1 MAHRRVQRRFN
12 SFSWTDAGIY
22 SVTGNAK
29 VIITPGHW
37 KKGTVKKIDLA
48 VEVFDSIMES
58 KSTEEES
65 SSSSEDM
72 NVSFKSI

>member
-1 MAHRRVQRRFN
+1 MAHCRVQHRFN
-12 SFSWTDAGIY
+12 SFSWTDAGIC

-29 VIITPGHW
+29 VIITPGYW
-37 KKGTVKKIDLA
+37 KKGTVKKIGLV

-72 NVSFKSI
+72 NISFESI